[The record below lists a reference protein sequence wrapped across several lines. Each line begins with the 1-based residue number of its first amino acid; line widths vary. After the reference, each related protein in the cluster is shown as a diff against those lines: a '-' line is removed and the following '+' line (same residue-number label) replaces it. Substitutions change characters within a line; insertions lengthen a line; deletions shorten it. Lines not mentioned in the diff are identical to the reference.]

1 MRTLPTPRLRRGRPR
16 AGQALSSHLCRREA
30 LVLVVVAG
38 AVGLLY
44 SDGVHS
50 VPPFLWAGSRGVLPP
65 AGPFIFQ
72 HHTQAPE
79 ALSVEPEEL
88 VQVGD

>member
-1 MRTLPTPRLRRGRPR
+1 
-16 AGQALSSHLCRREA
+16 
-30 LVLVVVAG
+30 VVVAG

-44 SDGVHS
+44 SHVVHS

>member
-1 MRTLPTPRLRRGRPR
+1 MWRGCGRP
-16 AGQALSSHLCRREA
+16 ALAPIDQFQRRREA

-72 HHTQAPE
+72 HHTHAPE

>member
-1 MRTLPTPRLRRGRPR
+1 
-16 AGQALSSHLCRREA
+16 
-30 LVLVVVAG
+30 
-38 AVGLLY
+38 LLY

-72 HHTQAPE
+72 HHTQALE

>member
-1 MRTLPTPRLRRGRPR
+1 M
-16 AGQALSSHLCRREA
+16 
-30 LVLVVVAG
+30 VVAG

-72 HHTQAPE
+72 HHTQAQE

-88 VQVGD
+88 VLGKARLRNPSAAALSTACW